1 MDVSTHPTIWAQRV
15 LVVVLPLLGGD
26 LVGSALSQR
35 SGPVAT
41 ALTSLAWIVWAI
53 TAIAVV
59 IPHPFGLTALRIT
72 TPAIVIGLVWA
83 LTETGTAHLIDV
95 LSMIVAAVIAVLAA
109 SSWVADSLIDG
120 RSYGDER
127 RFSLRIPVTLLLGP
141 IPLAIVLPSATSAA
155 TVALMAS
162 RQFAFGAIIGLVG
175 GVLSAF
181 AIRSLHTLATRFVVF
196 VPAGMTIV
204 DPLILTDSILFPRA
218 RVIRIGPA
226 PAATT
231 GTDLSQNA
239 PGLALQLDL
248 DSPTSLTIIHGRAS
262 AEEVSTR
269 QVIFTPGRPNAVLDE
284 AERRL
289 FKRG

>member
-1 MDVSTHPTIWAQRV
+1 MEVSTHPTIWAQRV

-26 LVGSALSQR
+26 LVGAALSRR

-41 ALTSLAWIVWAI
+41 SLTSLAWMMWAI
-53 TAIAVV
+53 TAVAVV
-59 IPHPFGLTALRIT
+59 IPHPVGLTALRVT
-72 TPAIVIGLVWA
+72 TPALVVGLGWS
-83 LTETGTAHLIDV
+83 LTEASAVPAAGV
-95 LSMIVAAVIAVLAA
+95 MSMIVAVVIAVLAA

-141 IPLAIVLPSATSAA
+141 IPLAVALPSVAVAA
-155 TVALMAS
+155 TVALLAS
-162 RQFAFGAIIGLVG
+162 RQYIPGAIVALG
-175 GVLSAF
+175 GGILGAF
-181 AIRSLHTLATRFVVF
+181 AIRSLHTLTTRFVVF
-196 VPAGMTIV
+196 VPAGMTLV
-204 DPLILTDSILFPRA
+204 DPLILTDSMLFPRA
-218 RVIRIGPA
+218 RVITIGPA

-248 DSPTSLTIIHGRAS
+248 DTPVSLTVIDGRRS

-269 QVIFTPGRPNAVLDE
+269 QVIFTPGRPDAVLEE

-289 FKRG
+289 FRRL